1 MTQAK
6 PAAQHQTLG
15 RTEFVA
21 LMAMLVATIAYSID
35 AMLPAIPQIGADLSS
50 GDPNL
55 AQLVVGSFILGL
67 GVGTFFVGAISDA
80 FGRKP
85 VLFWGAVI
93 YAIGAAVATLTPSME
108 ALVAARILQG
118 LGASAARIVALAII
132 RDLYKGREMAR
143 LMSFVMLVFALVPA
157 IAPMVGAAILGVTG
171 WRGIFVS
178 FLLFA
183 TITTLWTSLRLSE
196 PLPKEQRS
204 KFELRTLLSAAK
216 EVIAHPMVRL
226 SVAVQTLCFTMLF
239 ASISSIQQIMD
250 QSFGRGS
257 EFPYW
262 FALIALVAATG
273 SIVNASLVLRLG
285 MRKLILVALIGQI
298 AVTGPIL
305 ALYLLQGG
313 SGTGFFVYFP
323 WQVTVFFMI
332 GLTLGNLNALALEPL
347 GHIAGMAASI
357 TTGIATVG
365 SVLLSVPIGL
375 AFDGTPVPLLIG
387 VLVCA
392 CVACILTK
400 RMRSLERN
408 SST

>member
-1 MTQAK
+1 MQSSSATST
-6 PAAQHQTLG
+6 QTLS

-35 AMLPAIPQIGADLSS
+35 AMLPALPQIGTDLSPS
-50 GDPNL
+50 DPNR

-93 YAIGAAVATLTPSME
+93 YVIGAGLATLTPSME
-108 ALVAARILQG
+108 TLIAARILQG

-132 RDLYKGREMAR
+132 RDLYKGREMAQ
-143 LMSFVMLVFALVPA
+143 LMSFIMLVFALVPA
-157 IAPMVGAAILGVTG
+157 VAPMAGAAILSVTG

-178 FLLFA
+178 FLVFA
-183 TITTLWTSLRLSE
+183 AITTLWTSLRLTE
-196 PLPKEQRS
+196 PLPPKQRN

-226 SVAVQTLCFTMLF
+226 SIAVQTLCFTMLF

-285 MRKLILVALIGQI
+285 MRKLILMALIGQI
-298 AVTGPIL
+298 VVTFPIL
-305 ALYLLQGG
+305 TLFLLQNGMG
-313 SGTGFFVYFP
+313 PGFFVYFP

-375 AFDGTPVPLLIG
+375 AFDGTPIPLLIG
-387 VLVCA
+387 VLVS
-392 CVACILTK
+392 ACIACLLTQ
-400 RMRSLERN
+400 RMRGLERS

>member
-1 MTQAK
+1 MQSS
-6 PAAQHQTLG
+6 PATTNQTLS

-35 AMLPAIPQIGADLSS
+35 AMLPALPQIGADLSPS
-50 GDPNL
+50 DPNR

-67 GVGTFFVGAISDA
+67 GLGTFFVGAISDA

-93 YAIGAAVATLTPSME
+93 YVIGAALATLTPSME
-108 ALVAARILQG
+108 ALIAARILQG

-157 IAPMVGAAILGVTG
+157 VAPMAGAAILSVTG

-178 FLLFA
+178 FLVFA
-183 TITTLWTSLRLSE
+183 AITTLWTSLRLTE
-196 PLPKEQRS
+196 PLPPEQRN

-226 SVAVQTLCFTMLF
+226 SIAVQTLCFTMLF

-298 AVTGPIL
+298 VVTVPIL
-305 ALYLLQGG
+305 ALFLLQNSAGP
-313 SGTGFFVYFP
+313 GFFIYFP

-365 SVLLSVPIGL
+365 SVVFSVPIGL
-375 AFDGTPVPLLIG
+375 AFNGTPVPLLVG
-387 VLVCA
+387 VLICA
-392 CVACILTK
+392 CVACALTQ
-400 RMRSLERN
+400 RMRGLERG